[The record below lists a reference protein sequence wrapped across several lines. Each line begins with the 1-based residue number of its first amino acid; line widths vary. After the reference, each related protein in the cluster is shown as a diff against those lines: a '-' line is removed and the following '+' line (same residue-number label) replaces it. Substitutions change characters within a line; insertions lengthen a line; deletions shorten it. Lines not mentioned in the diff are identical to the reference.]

1 MNLPNINFATA
12 NPDEIELEVVS
23 TVEQLLGRKLERA
36 DPIRLFL
43 RGVELLII
51 QQRML
56 IDATAKQNLL
66 AYATGDNLDHLG
78 ALVGCERLQATAAKT
93 TVTLTLS
100 AEREV
105 ATTIAKG
112 TRLTADNDI
121 YFALDEDVIIL
132 AGETLAAAKA
142 TCTSTGTAGN
152 GYAAGELTRIVD
164 PQPFLLS
171 MVNTTTSEGGA
182 DIETDDHYR
191 ERTREEVESF
201 SCAGSAG
208 AYVARTKE
216 VSALIID
223 VAVTSPT
230 PGVVNIYP
238 LMEGGTLP
246 ETEMLNAIAE
256 HLNEKTIRPL
266 TDCVQVLPP
275 EVVTF
280 NVDVKYWISRS
291 DAVLAASIMEA
302 ANSAVDEY
310 IDWQRSA
317 LGKDINPSKLIG
329 KLMGAGVKRV
339 EVTSPTF
346 AEVASAQLAQI
357 GTKVVTFAG
366 LEDD

>member
-1 MNLPNINFATA
+1 M
-12 NPDEIELEVVS
+12 ER
-23 TVEQLLGRKLERA
+23 LLLERTPCRWA
-36 DPIRLFL
+36 
-43 RGVELLII
+43 
-51 QQRML
+51 
-56 IDATAKQNLL
+56 AKQNLL
-66 AYATGDNLDHLG
+66 AYASGKYLDALG
-78 ALVGCERLQATAAKT
+78 QLVGVSRHEESFAKT
-93 TVTLTLS
+93 TLEVGLS
-100 AEREV
+100 AAREQV
-105 ATTIAKG
+105 TTIAKG
-112 TRLTADNDI
+112 TRVTADNKI
-121 YFALDEDVIIL
+121 FFATDEELIFL
-132 AGETLAAAKA
+132 AGETSKTTSA
-142 TCTSTGTAGN
+142 TCLTAGTLGN
-152 GYAAGELTRIVD
+152 GYGVGELNKIVD
-164 PQPFLLS
+164 PQPFLKS
-171 MVNTTTSEGGA
+171 IVNTTTTDGGSDVEG
-182 DIETDDHYR
+182 DDSLR
-191 ERTREEVESF
+191 ERIYIAPESF
-201 SCAGSAG
+201 SCAGSKG
-208 AYVARTKE
+208 AYIARVKE